1 MMIKSE
7 LITRLA
13 QEMHLSTQNA
23 KVVVETIFDEII
35 QTLLEGGR
43 VELRNFG
50 IFSMRTRKSRMGRN
64 PKTGEQVF
72 VPEKRIPYFK
82 AGKAIVNAING
93 KK

>member
-1 MMIKSE
+1 MIKSE
-7 LITRLA
+7 LVTRLA
-13 QEMHLSTQNA
+13 QEMHLSAQDA
-23 KVVVETIFDEII
+23 KVVVDTIFDEIVK
-35 QTLLEGGR
+35 TLSEGGR

-72 VPEKRIPYFK
+72 VSEKKIPYFK
-82 AGKAIVNAING
+82 PGKAVVNALNG

>member
-1 MMIKSE
+1 MIKSE
-7 LITRLA
+7 LVIRLA
-13 QEMHLSTQNA
+13 QKTNLSKADA
-23 KVVVETIFDEII
+23 KKAVDTVFEEII
-35 QTLLEGGR
+35 NALSEGNR

-72 VPEKRIPYFK
+72 VSEKKIPYFK
-82 AGKAIVNAING
+82 AGKAVVNALNG

>member
-1 MMIKSE
+1 MIKSE

>member
-1 MMIKSE
+1 MIKSE
-7 LITRLA
+7 LVTRLA
-13 QEMHLSTQNA
+13 QEMRLSAQDA
-23 KVVVETIFDEII
+23 KVVVDTIFDEIVK
-35 QTLLEGGR
+35 TLSEGGR

-72 VPEKRIPYFK
+72 VSEKKIPYFK
-82 AGKAIVNAING
+82 AGKAVVNALNG

>member
-1 MMIKSE
+1 MIKSE
-7 LITRLA
+7 LVTRLA
-13 QEMHLSTQNA
+13 QEMRLSTQDA
-23 KVVVETIFDEII
+23 KVVVDTIFDEII
-35 QTLLEGGR
+35 KTLSEGGR

-72 VPEKRIPYFK
+72 VSEKKIPYFK
-82 AGKAIVNAING
+82 AGKAVVNALNG

>member
-1 MMIKSE
+1 MIKSE
-7 LITRLA
+7 LTTRLA
-13 QEMHLSTQNA
+13 QEMRLSAHDA
-23 KVVVETIFDEII
+23 KIVVETIFDEII
-35 QTLLEGGR
+35 KTLSEGGR

-72 VPEKRIPYFK
+72 VSEKKIPYFK
-82 AGKAIVNAING
+82 AGKAVLKALNG

>member
-1 MMIKSE
+1 MIKSE

-13 QEMHLSTQNA
+13 QECHLSIQNA
-23 KVVVETIFDEII
+23 QIVVETIFDEII
-35 QTLLEGGR
+35 RVLANGGR

-50 IFSMRTRKSRMGRN
+50 IFSMRTRKARMGRN

-72 VPEKRIPYFK
+72 ISEKRIPYFK
-82 AGKAIVNAING
+82 PGKAVVNALNG

>member
-1 MMIKSE
+1 MIKSE
-7 LITRLA
+7 LVTRLS
-13 QEMHLSTQNA
+13 QEMRLSAQDA
-23 KVVVETIFDEII
+23 KVVVDTIFDEIVK
-35 QTLLEGGR
+35 TLSEGGR

-72 VPEKRIPYFK
+72 VSEKKIPYFK
-82 AGKAIVNAING
+82 AGKAVVNALNG